1 MKKIILCLLS
11 SFFVCSLCGQTAISI
26 NKAKEQGITF
36 DSLDSIY
43 TRATSDGTKSY
54 VFENSEE
61 VSNAWYKMIS
71 DVSSF
76 LVKNKEILN
85 LNISIFQR
93 VYFNK
98 DGKIDYYLFNI
109 RNLDEL
115 TEEEV
120 QLFTDLLNEFVKDYQ
135 FPLSADKGFSQCGNV
150 NFQFKDPQNID
161 SE

>member
-26 NKAKEQGITF
+26 NEAKKQGITF
-36 DSLDSIY
+36 ESLDSIY
-43 TRATSDGTKSY
+43 TSAISDGTKSC

-61 VSNAWYKMIS
+61 VLNAWYKMIS

-76 LVKNKEILN
+76 LVKNKEM
-85 LNISIFQR
+85 LNININTFQR

-115 TEEEV
+115 TEGEV

-135 FPLSADKGFSQCGNV
+135 FPLSADKGFSQCGSAK
-150 NFQFKDPQNID
+150 FQFKQPKNSVSD
-161 SE
+161 